1 MLLADGSL
9 NALNLLAKKARV
21 ARKNNFEILKFE
33 TNLKRTNMREDTQ
46 ETQHELML
54 KLLIL
59 VYSM

>member
-33 TNLKRTNMREDTQ
+33 TNLNRTNMREDTH